1 MKSIMTYRKGLDIV
15 NKFKRARVL
24 VIGDLIMDHFV
35 WGKVRRIS
43 PEAPVPVVEVNS
55 ESLMLGG
62 AANVVNNIHSLGGKV
77 LVTGVIGRDEMGK
90 NLVHELRL
98 KGIATGGV
106 FIEEKRPTSVKTRVI
121 AHSQQVVRFDRERK
135 DKIHLDTMKT
145 IVDYTKKKINLV
157 DSIVISDYAKGVIS
171 EELVEEVVSI
181 ARKKDK
187 PVAVDPKVA
196 HFDFYKSATIVTPN
210 NDEASKASGIDIEDD
225 DSLLRAG
232 EVLLNKLGCEAVL
245 ITRGEHGM
253 SLFENNGGITHIPT
267 VAQEVYDVSGAG
279 DTVIG
284 ALALAIATGAN
295 FKEAAVISNFAAGIV
310 VGKVG
315 TAAVAPKELKDAM
328 EQANRVGV
336 KMAKTATRSPRSK
349 SER

>member
-121 AHSQQVVRFDRERK
+121 AHSQQVVRFDRENK
-135 DKIHLDTMKT
+135 EKIHLDTMKN
-145 IVDYTKKKINLV
+145 IMDYTKDKINSV
-157 DSIVISDYAKGVIS
+157 DAIVISDYAKGVIS
-171 EELVEEVVSI
+171 EELVEEVI
-181 ARKKDK
+181 TLAKK
-187 PVAVDPKVA
+187 
-196 HFDFYKSATIVTPN
+196 
-210 NDEASKASGIDIEDD
+210 
-225 DSLLRAG
+225 
-232 EVLLNKLGCEAVL
+232 
-245 ITRGEHGM
+245 RG
-253 SLFENNGGITHIPT
+253 
-267 VAQEVYDVSGAG
+267 
-279 DTVIG
+279 
-284 ALALAIATGAN
+284 
-295 FKEAAVISNFAAGIV
+295 K
-310 VGKVG
+310 
-315 TAAVAPKELKDAM
+315 
-328 EQANRVGV
+328 
-336 KMAKTATRSPRSK
+336 
-349 SER
+349 

>member
-1 MKSIMTYRKGLDIV
+1 MKSILKLKRGMGIL
-15 NKFKRARVL
+15 NNFKKATVL
-24 VIGDLIMDHFV
+24 VLGDLVMDHFI

-77 LVTGVIGRDEMGK
+77 LVCGVVGKDDMGK
-90 NLVHELRL
+90 NLMRELRL
-98 KGIATGGV
+98 KGITSDGV
-106 FIEEKRPTSVKTRVI
+106 IVEENRPTSVKTRVI
-121 AHSQQVVRFDRERK
+121 AHGQQVVRFDREKK
-135 DKIHLDTMKT
+135 DKIHLDTMKG
-145 IVDYTKKKINLV
+145 IMDYLREKIRFVDA
-157 DSIVISDYAKGVIS
+157 IVISDYAKGVIS
-171 EELVEEVVSI
+171 EELVEEVISL
-181 ARKKDK
+181 AKKKGK
-187 PVAVDPKVA
+187 PVAVDPKVS
-196 HFDFYKSATIVTPN
+196 HFDYYKYATIVTPN
-210 NDEASKASGIDIEDD
+210 NDEASQASGVDIESDS
-225 DSLLRAG
+225 SLLRAG
-232 EVLLNKLGCEAVL
+232 EVLLNKLGSDAVL

-284 ALALAIATGAN
+284 TVALAIASGAS

-315 TAAVAPKELKDAM
+315 TATVTPEELKNAL
-328 EQANRVGV
+328 EAL
-336 KMAKTATRSPRSK
+336 K
-349 SER
+349 